1 MAQSGLA
8 ILINIHIGLS
18 AYPTGHNGG
27 VGGGIRRPN
36 RVNGGAQDSLCN
48 GIVI

>member
-27 VGGGIRRPN
+27 VGGGIRSLN